1 MANLKHNILLNSENI
16 NNISTTQGGQISDET
31 SGDDFVT
38 TQGGNVS
45 ETLYGNNGGNDTL
58 RGGNGGDVYLFDYNS
73 DHDVVDEGYRNFGS
87 LGDTVR
93 LGGGITASN
102 ISLSRDS
109 FNLVLNL
116 SDSSGIVTD
125 TLTIKNHYVSNA
137 AKIERVELSDGTEIF
152 NADDFATVSWT
163 PPVYTTGTEITG
175 TSVDNY
181 LFGSNSANDIFD
193 ADVGGNDRLY
203 GLGGDDVYWLGV
215 GTGHDRILENNGD
228 DYGDAGDVI
237 KIKEGFGT
245 DDVCLYRSNNGYHLI
260 IQLLGAADA
269 NGDREVTD
277 SLIVEDHYFTDNAKI
292 ESLEFFDGTIWNSDE
307 FAFAPIRGTNGKENL
322 IGQDGINDVIDGIG
336 GDDTLVGYG
345 GDDVYW
351 LRAGTGHDTINEYFS
366 NEGDGGDMVRIDGC
380 FRVDDVRLASIGNDL
395 IVQLLDATGTA
406 VISSLTVENYYTDD
420 SAKIESVQFAD
431 GTVWDDSILSKIHG
445 TNADDDL
452 YGADDVVDIFGSNA
466 GGNDNLYG
474 LSGNDVYWLGAGIDD
489 DEIYEY
495 IKNSDG
501 DIRTDGGDDQDAIKI
516 EAGFRTGDVILERSS
531 DGNHLIV
538 QLLEAAIGTN
548 DNRDVADSLTV
559 KNYYT
564 TDAAAKIEQIEFS
577 DGTVWDS
584 NDIDSVISRI
594 RGTNAYET
602 LYGNVN
608 IDDVFDSNIGGN
620 DILRGYSGNDVYWL
634 GAGTGNDTIF
644 EHHSY

>member
-260 IQLLGAADA
+260 IQLL
-269 NGDREVTD
+269 
-277 SLIVEDHYFTDNAKI
+277 
-292 ESLEFFDGTIWNSDE
+292 
-307 FAFAPIRGTNGKENL
+307 
-322 IGQDGINDVIDGIG
+322 
-336 GDDTLVGYG
+336 
-345 GDDVYW
+345 
-351 LRAGTGHDTINEYFS
+351 
-366 NEGDGGDMVRIDGC
+366 
-380 FRVDDVRLASIGNDL
+380 
-395 IVQLLDATGTA
+395 A
-406 VISSLTVENYYTDD
+406 VP
-420 SAKIESVQFAD
+420 
-431 GTVWDDSILSKIHG
+431 
-445 TNADDDL
+445 
-452 YGADDVVDIFGSNA
+452 
-466 GGNDNLYG
+466 
-474 LSGNDVYWLGAGIDD
+474 AGI
-489 DEIYEY
+489 
-495 IKNSDG
+495 
-501 DIRTDGGDDQDAIKI
+501 Q
-516 EAGFRTGDVILERSS
+516 
-531 DGNHLIV
+531 
-538 QLLEAAIGTN
+538 QLN
-548 DNRDVADSLTV
+548 N
-559 KNYYT
+559 
-564 TDAAAKIEQIEFS
+564 Q
-577 DGTVWDS
+577 
-584 NDIDSVISRI
+584 SRCQ
-594 RGTNAYET
+594 
-602 LYGNVN
+602 
-608 IDDVFDSNIGGN
+608 
-620 DILRGYSGNDVYWL
+620 
-634 GAGTGNDTIF
+634 
-644 EHHSY
+644 